1 MKNTDLLNKEKKAFG
16 YSPGKTATPSRNAT
30 AYPNPETLATILVH
44 DLLFAQRGIS
54 LSKVHKLR
62 QAVEAHS
69 KLLSSEIS
77 KHKALFGESVNPEGV
92 AATVQDDEEES
103 PVTIRWMRVNTI
115 KWSVEDATHWLVA
128 SGWTEIHFDEF
139 MQRPEDKQ
147 QVFARD
153 EHLSSVLAL
162 SRTVNINTLVP
173 YLDGRLIAQDKASCM
188 PAQLLL
194 GSLTLQERKQ
204 GICVIDATA
213 APGNK
218 TTMLSALVGTSG
230 KVWAFEK
237 DLERFQTLKSMV
249 VKAGCRNVECILG
262 DFLSVK
268 TNDSRFHNVTHILLD
283 PSCSGSGI
291 SNRLDHLVGTQ
302 RDESRINSLA
312 RFQTT
317 ILSHALRFKSVV
329 QVAYSTCSIW
339 REEDEEVVF
348 RVLAKPEMSKKGWQ
362 LKELTDALKPGKP
375 WKRLGRPGSDHEK
388 ALTDRMVRFD
398 PKLDTTIGFFAA
410 VFIRDVSNPS
420 IGSEHFNLSHSS
432 QSQPCSTEPI
442 CIEKGLRQSHKR
454 WHGVRTGRLLYL

>member
-1 MKNTDLLNKEKKAFG
+1 
-16 YSPGKTATPSRNAT
+16 
-30 AYPNPETLATILVH
+30 
-44 DLLFAQRGIS
+44 
-54 LSKVHKLR
+54 
-62 QAVEAHS
+62 
-69 KLLSSEIS
+69 
-77 KHKALFGESVNPEGV
+77 
-92 AATVQDDEEES
+92 
-103 PVTIRWMRVNTI
+103 MRVNTI
-115 KWSVEDATHWLVA
+115 KWSVEDAVDWFVT
-128 SGWTEIHFDEF
+128 SGWAEIHLDDFI
-139 MQRPEDKQ
+139 QRVEDKQ

-153 EHLSSVLAL
+153 DHLSSVLAL
-162 SRTVNINTLVP
+162 SRTVNLNALAP

-194 GSLTLQERKQ
+194 GSLTPEERKR
-204 GICVIDATA
+204 GVCVIDATA

-237 DLERFQTLKSMV
+237 DPERFETLKSMV
-249 VKAGCRNVECILG
+249 AKAGCRNVECIRG

-283 PSCSGSGI
+283 PSCCMSGSGI

-302 RDESRINSLA
+302 RDEGRIKSLA

-317 ILSHALRFKSVV
+317 ILSHALRFKSVT

-348 RVLAKPEMSKKGWQ
+348 RVLGKPEMSKKGWQ
-362 LKELTDALKPGKP
+362 LKDLTDALKPGKP
-375 WKRLGRPGSDHEK
+375 WKRLGRPRSDMEK

-410 VFIRDVSNPS
+410 VFIRNLSSPSIDTKVLNPS
-420 IGSEHFNLSHSS
+420 HPP
-432 QSQPCSTEPI
+432 QSQACPTEPI
-442 CIEKGLRQSHKR
+442 CIKKRLCESNKR
-454 WHGVRTGRLLYL
+454 WHGIRAGRLLYL